1 MLVHVLLYKVGIEE
15 EEGIH
20 SIDIKG
26 KTIVLMF
33 EDSDDAERY
42 CGLLEAQDFPTPSV
56 EIIEQEEI
64 NIFCT
69 EAGYEARLVVKGFL
83 PKTDEERLL
92 ISPPQRNLEV
102 DLYSENMDF
111 KEEVENPSETDDLD
125 NIRKNLEI
133 LI

>member
-1 MLVHVLLYKVGIEE
+1 MLVHVLLYKVGNE

-64 NIFCT
+64 NLFCT
-69 EAGYEARLVVKGFL
+69 QAGYEARLVVKGFL
-83 PKTDEERLL
+83 PKTEEDRFL

-102 DLYSENMDF
+102 DSYPENTVNNQEDL
-111 KEEVENPSETDDLD
+111 NLLDTDDFD
-125 NIRKNLEI
+125 NIRKNLEK
-133 LI
+133 LL

>member
-1 MLVHVLLYKVGIEE
+1 MLVHVLLYKVGNE

-64 NIFCT
+64 NLFCT
-69 EAGYEARLVVKGFL
+69 QAGYEARLVVKGFL
-83 PKTDEERLL
+83 PKTEEERFL

-102 DLYSENMDF
+102 DLSSENTVNN
-111 KEEVENPSETDDLD
+111 EEDTNLSETDNFDI
-125 NIRKNLEI
+125 IRKNLEK

>member
-1 MLVHVLLYKVGIEE
+1 MLVHVLLYKVGNE

-56 EIIEQEEI
+56 ETIEEEEI
-64 NIFCT
+64 NLFCT
-69 EAGYEARLVVKGFL
+69 QAGYEARLVVKGFL
-83 PKTDEERLL
+83 PKTEEERFL

-102 DLYSENMDF
+102 DSYSQTTNHN
-111 KEEVENPSETDDLD
+111 EEVKNSSDIEDLD
-125 NIRKNLEI
+125 SIRKNLEK

>member
-1 MLVHVLLYKVGIEE
+1 MRVHVLLYNVGSDN
-15 EEGIH
+15 EGIH

-26 KTIVLMF
+26 QTIVLMF
-33 EDSDDAERY
+33 EDLDDAERY

-64 NIFCT
+64 NLFCT

-83 PKTDEERLL
+83 PKTEEERFL
-92 ISPPQRNLEV
+92 ISPPQRNLQV
-102 DLYSENMDF
+102 DSFFENTDHN
-111 KEEVENPSETDDLD
+111 EEVKNSSDIDDLD
-125 NIRKNLEI
+125 NIRKNLEK

>member
-1 MLVHVLLYKVGIEE
+1 MLVHVLLYKVGNE

-56 EIIEQEEI
+56 ERIEQEEI
-64 NIFCT
+64 NLFCT
-69 EAGYEARLVVKGFL
+69 EAGYEARLVEKGFL
-83 PKTDEERLL
+83 PKTDEERFL
-92 ISPPQRNLEV
+92 ISPPQRNLDD
-102 DLYSENMDF
+102 DLFSGITDPKDDFENSSDI
-111 KEEVENPSETDDLD
+111 DDLD
-125 NIRKNLEI
+125 NIRKSLEK
-133 LI
+133 LL